1 MIIKYFFMRTFYGI
15 IYPKEVGTR
24 MKKFGV
30 SAALMGFALVVPCG
44 AGAAYPVYQKPNM
57 QNQIVTNGRVVY
69 YPNAGNVQPVVQ
81 NGVVSLPQNQVVMVN
96 PNVAASPT
104 RITGALPRVGSNA
117 TAAGRQYYQ
126 PADYDRLADSG
137 LYIGVSAAY
146 NASLMG
152 NMSADY
158 AGESKSFTVPGAF
171 KEADFRSDTVI
182 PLQVSVGAAINNDI
196 RVDFSFLRYGGLSYA
211 ENVQTADGA
220 GGFVTASVDGGAI
233 TSNATMLNVYYN
245 IDSYTGYV
253 AGGALRPYIGAGVGI
268 SLNTIADYVVLDNT
282 FYSEMDPAYAEP
294 GDLTGVSDIYAYHN
308 GGTTEQLAFML
319 EGGVT
324 TELSGGL
331 KLDFFVR
338 YANLGR
344 VKTSGSI
351 VMSQTEW
358 LGDGAGGEY
367 EAPYDS
373 VYHYTNWYES
383 GRLSTVDVGARLRLQ
398 F

>member
-1 MIIKYFFMRTFYGI
+1 
-15 IYPKEVGTR
+15 
-24 MKKFGV
+24 MKKFGI
-30 SAALMGFALVVPCG
+30 SAVLMGFVMAVPCG
-44 AGAAYPVYQKPNM
+44 VGAVYPVYQNPNTP
-57 QNQIVTNGRVVY
+57 NQIVTNGRVLY
-69 YPNAGNVQPVVQ
+69 YPNAGVQPVSQ
-81 NGVVSLPQNQVVMVN
+81 NGMIVPNQNQVVMVN

-137 LYIGVSAAY
+137 LYIGFSVAY
-146 NASLMG
+146 NMSLMG
-152 NMSADY
+152 SMSADY
-158 AGESKSFTVPGAF
+158 AGEAKSFAVPGAF
-171 KEADFRSDTVI
+171 QEADFRSDTVL
-182 PLQVSVGAAINNDI
+182 PLQVSVGASINNDI
-196 RVDFSFLRYGGLSYA
+196 RVDFSFLRYSGLGYA

-220 GGFVTASVDGGAI
+220 GGFVTARVNGGAI
-233 TSNATMLNVYYN
+233 TANATLLNVYYN

-253 AGGALRPYIGAGVGI
+253 AGGSLRPYVGAGVGL
-268 SLNTIADYVVLDNT
+268 SLNTIADYVVVDNT

-331 KLDFFVR
+331 KMDFFVR

-373 VYHYTNWYES
+373 VYHYTDWYES
-383 GRLSTVDVGARLRLQ
+383 GRLGMVDVGARLRLQ

>member
-1 MIIKYFFMRTFYGI
+1 MR
-15 IYPKEVGTR
+15 
-24 MKKFGV
+24 KFGV
-30 SAALMGFALVVPCG
+30 SAALMGFVLGAPCG
-44 AGAAYPVYQKPNM
+44 AGAVYPVYQNPNM
-57 QNQIVTNGRVVY
+57 PNQIVTNGRVMY
-69 YPNAGNVQPVVQ
+69 YPNTGTTQPVAQ
-81 NGVVSLPQNQVVMVN
+81 NGVITLPQNQVVMVN
-96 PNVAASPT
+96 SNVAASPT

-152 NMSADY
+152 NISAEY
-158 AGESKSFTVPGAF
+158 TGETKAFTVPGAF

-196 RVDFSFLRYGGLSYA
+196 RVDFSFLRYSGLSYA

-233 TSNATMLNVYYN
+233 TANATMLNVYYN

-282 FYSEMDPAYAEP
+282 FYSDMDPAYAEP

-383 GRLSTVDVGARLRLQ
+383 GRLSMVDVGARLRLQ

>member
-1 MIIKYFFMRTFYGI
+1 
-15 IYPKEVGTR
+15 
-24 MKKFGV
+24 MKKISVYTALIGV
-30 SAALMGFALVVPCG
+30 ALVAPHGV
-44 AGAAYPVYQKPNM
+44 GAAYPMYPN
-57 QNQIVTNGRVVY
+57 QNNQIVANGRVVT
-69 YPNAGNVQPVVQ
+69 YPTGNAVATS
-81 NGVVSLPQNQVVMVN
+81 NGAQVIMVN
-96 PNVAASPT
+96 PNVAANPT
-104 RITGALPRVGSNA
+104 RITGALPQVGSNI

-137 LYIGVSAAY
+137 LYIGFSVAYSA
-146 NASLMG
+146 SIMG
-152 NMSADY
+152 SMSSEY
-158 AGESKSFTVPGAF
+158 TGEPKAFAVPGAF
-171 KEADFRSDTVI
+171 KAADFNSDTVI
-182 PLQVSVGAAINNDI
+182 PLQVSVGASINNDI
-196 RVDFSFLRYGGLSYA
+196 RVDFSYTRYSGLSYA

-220 GGFVTASVDGGAI
+220 GGFVTATVDGGAI
-233 TSNATMLNVYYN
+233 TANATMLNVYYN
-245 IDSYTGYV
+245 IDSYTGYI
-253 AGGALRPYIGAGVGI
+253 AGGSLRPYIGAGVGL

-282 FYSEMDPAYAEP
+282 FYSEMDPQYAAP

-338 YANLGR
+338 YANLGK

-358 LGDGAGGEY
+358 LGDGSGTPDGEY
-367 EAPYDS
+367 ESPYDS
-373 VYHYTNWYES
+373 VYHYTDWYES
-383 GRLSTVDVGARLRLQ
+383 GRLSMVDVGARLRLQ